1 MFHKF
6 WQKETVILFCL
17 LLLKYN
23 KNLTQTE
30 KTEKRN
36 KSKKMILGSN
46 NSVTTEQLFAQL
58 LKFW

>member
-1 MFHKF
+1 MCHKF

-17 LLLKYN
+17 LLSKYN

-36 KSKKMILGSN
+36 KSKN
-46 NSVTTEQLFAQL
+46 NDIRKQ
-58 LKFW
+58 